1 MSAQFD
7 FSEYLDS
14 ASRAFDVAR
23 VSYRLV
29 LIFCASLVVFAIQG
43 NPYKGSREYLS
54 DLTKEK
60 ARIDEISGRIKGLEA
75 FEEATKEGA
84 VGELINEAESDKR
97 KLMADLYAEIMG
109 TPDEV
114 DRITERLKD
123 DKLTENEFNDA
134 VAAELAKQYQFGV
147 AAGLKVPLLDV
158 VIERERIPTLFSI
171 LVAGFVW
178 LLTISVTNLKRALQL
193 FLNEAAE
200 AGSAK
205 KACDLLSMRGL
216 SIFLPHGGVGT
227 GLQLASL
234 WVLHLLPA
242 ALVGYVVAV
251 AWPDSSNQAK
261 CVYSVGLLAT
271 LAGGVLCARSW
282 VWIRSLVSRTASQG
296 ALDGDVL

>member
-29 LIFCASLVVFAIQG
+29 LILCASLVVFAIQG
-43 NPYKGSREYLS
+43 KPYKGSKEYLS
-54 DLTKEK
+54 DLTRAKTQ
-60 ARIDEISGRIKGLEA
+60 IDEISGRIRGLEA
-75 FEEATKEGA
+75 FMESTKEGA
-84 VGELINEAESDKR
+84 LGELIDADEHER
-97 KLMADLYAEIMG
+97 RTLMAQLYAKIMG

-114 DRITERLKD
+114 DQIVERLQD
-123 DKLTENEFNDA
+123 DKLTENGFNDA
-134 VAAELAKQYQFGV
+134 LAAELAKQYQFGV

-178 LLTISVTNLKRALQL
+178 LLAISVTNFKRALQL
-193 FLNEAAE
+193 FLNEAVE

-216 SIFLPHGGVGT
+216 SIFLPHGGVTT

-251 AWPDSSNQAK
+251 AWPDSTNQAK
-261 CVYSVGLLAT
+261 CVYSVGLLGT

-282 VWIRSLVSRTASQG
+282 VWIRSLLSRTVSQG
-296 ALDGDVL
+296 VLDDVVV